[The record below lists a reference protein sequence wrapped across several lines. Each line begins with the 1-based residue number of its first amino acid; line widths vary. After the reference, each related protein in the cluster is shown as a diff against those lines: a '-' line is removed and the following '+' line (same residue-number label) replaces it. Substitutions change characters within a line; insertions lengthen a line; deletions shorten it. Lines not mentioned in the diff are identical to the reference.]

1 MDQMV
6 EQVLQHIFQ
15 DHLLQKQVAVEVELH
30 QVIQQ
35 ETVELAEE
43 LTEHLAQVL
52 ETLRPLILVAELAE
66 LLVVTQVLKM
76 EQLEVLV

>member
-15 DHLLQKQVAVEVELH
+15 DHLFQKQVAVEVELH

-35 ETVELAEE
+35 EMVELAEE
-43 LTEHLAQVL
+43 LMEHLVQVV

-66 LLVVTQVLKM
+66 LLVLIRA
-76 EQLEVLV
+76 L

>member
-15 DHLLQKQVAVEVELH
+15 DHLLQKQVVVEVELH

-35 ETVELAEE
+35 ETVELVEE
-43 LTEHLAQVL
+43 
-52 ETLRPLILVAELAE
+52 
-66 LLVVTQVLKM
+66 
-76 EQLEVLV
+76 